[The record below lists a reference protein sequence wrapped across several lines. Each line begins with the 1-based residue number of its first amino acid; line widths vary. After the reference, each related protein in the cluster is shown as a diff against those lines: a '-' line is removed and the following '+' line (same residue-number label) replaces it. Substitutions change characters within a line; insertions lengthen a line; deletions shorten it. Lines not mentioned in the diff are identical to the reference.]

1 MGIVDNNTFYQR
13 AINLVKHACENLDL
27 DEVTEHILTT
37 PKRSVEVSFPV
48 RMDDGSVQV
57 FKGWR
62 VLHTDAVGPGK
73 GGIRFHP
80 NTNFAEVKAL
90 ATLMTCKCSVAGL
103 PYGGAKGGVQVNP
116 KKLSHGELERVSR
129 GYIRAIAPLL
139 GIDLDIPAPDVYTNP
154 QIMSW
159 MMDEFCVIKERQEYG
174 FITGK
179 PVSLGGSKGRTIAT
193 ALGCVYVTKAAYES
207 MGRKLK
213 DAKICIH
220 GYGNAGSI
228 AARMFAR
235 EGARIIAVCD
245 SKSAIYD
252 PQGIDVELSLEIKAK
267 TGCLQKY
274 PHGKQITPEEVL
286 AIPCD
291 ILLPASLEDSINK
304 DNVSCINTSMIS
316 EMANGPVTAEADEIL
331 NEKGIMVLPDILAS
345 AGGVIVSY
353 FEWVQNRTG
362 YYWTEEEVKER
373 MQHKIVD
380 ALKSIQNFKEEKG
393 FTSLRS
399 AAFGIAV
406 QRVATAIKARGW
418 S

>member
-1 MGIVDNNTFYQR
+1 MDNNTFYQR
-13 AINLVKHACENLDL
+13 AISLVKHACENLNL

-37 PKRSVEVSFPV
+37 PKRNAEVSFPV
-48 RMDDGSVQV
+48 RMDDGSIKVL
-57 FKGWR
+57 KGWR

-80 NTNFAEVKAL
+80 NTNVDEVKAL

-116 KKLSHGELERVSR
+116 KELSSAELERVSR

-139 GIDLDIPAPDVYTNP
+139 GVDIDIPAPDVYTNP
-154 QIMSW
+154 QIMCW
-159 MMDEFCVIKERQEYG
+159 MMDEFCVIKGKEEFG

-179 PVSLGGSKGRTIAT
+179 PVTLGGSKGRAIAT
-193 ALGCVYVTKAAYES
+193 ALGCAYVTKAAYES
-207 MGRKLK
+207 TGKKLR
-213 DAKICIH
+213 DATVCIH

-228 AARMFAR
+228 AAKLFAK

-274 PHGKQITPEEVL
+274 PRGKQIKPEDVL

-291 ILLPASLEDSINK
+291 ILLPASLENSINS
-304 DNVSCINTSMIS
+304 DNVSCINTSLIS
-316 EMANGPVTAEADEIL
+316 EMANGPVTAEADKVL
-331 NEKGIMVLPDILAS
+331 NDKGIMVLPDILAS

-353 FEWVQNRTG
+353 FEWVQNRSG
-362 YYWTEEEVKER
+362 YYWTEEEVNER
-373 MQHKIVD
+373 MHQKIVD
-380 ALKSIQNFKEEKG
+380 ALKSIQDLKEEKN
-393 FTSLRS
+393 FESLRT

-406 QRVATAIKARGW
+406 QRIAEAVKARGW